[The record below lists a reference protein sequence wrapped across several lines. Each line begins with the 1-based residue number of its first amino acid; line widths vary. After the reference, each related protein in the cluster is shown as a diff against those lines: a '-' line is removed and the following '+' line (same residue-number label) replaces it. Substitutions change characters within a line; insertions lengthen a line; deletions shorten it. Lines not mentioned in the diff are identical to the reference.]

1 MGNGLASRK
10 ASTYTAEY
18 IPEIRGHSICNNTE
32 YTYTALE
39 MRPEHNAD
47 VPNDS
52 LGAYNPAPVNN
63 PL

>member
-1 MGNGLASRK
+1 MDCQSKGLYVHSRVHPRN
-10 ASTYTAEY
+10 T
-18 IPEIRGHSICNNTE
+18 RGHSICNNTE